1 MSRQSCLLV
10 ARSGQQPGYS
20 RIAPVGVPAYWQ
32 TGPTI
37 VTPGSP
43 LTTPTPATTG
53 TLGYFFPS
61 YSQALPELL
70 DDAIEP
76 DDADPDADPATTNPA
91 PTTTDPTTA
100 ADPTDEEDEIDLEYW
115 FPSYTEALRELMAE
129 VFEEE

>member
-1 MSRQSCLLV
+1 M
-10 ARSGQQPGYS
+10 
-20 RIAPVGVPAYWQ
+20 
-32 TGPTI
+32 
-37 VTPGSP
+37 
-43 LTTPTPATTG
+43 
-53 TLGYFFPS
+53 
-61 YSQALPELL
+61 L

-129 VFEEE
+129 VFEEENPVMRAGQWERHRRTALLERPGLHGRLRRAVLR